1 MTMLVM
7 LTDRGHI
14 LLQKK
19 EDILSVLSNP
29 SLEKRGVCTLT
40 LVMSFGISK
49 EPILMIPR
57 VAAGGSTTSSFLT
70 PHCILRLEMDLNSWT
85 VPVNHVIQS
94 I

>member
-1 MTMLVM
+1 MLVM

-29 SLEKRGVCTLT
+29 SLEKRGICTLP

-57 VAAGGSTTSSFLT
+57 AAAWNCPCKPCNQIHLG
-70 PHCILRLEMDLNSWT
+70 I
-85 VPVNHVIQS
+85 
-94 I
+94 

>member
-29 SLEKRGVCTLT
+29 SLEKRGICTLP

-57 VAAGGSTTSSFLT
+57 AHYDQKDKNKPQKVHFWLKLG
-70 PHCILRLEMDLNSWT
+70 PNPQPI
-85 VPVNHVIQS
+85 
-94 I
+94 

>member
-1 MTMLVM
+1 MLVM

-29 SLEKRGVCTLT
+29 SLEKRTNFDDNKGYYW
-40 LVMSFGISK
+40 FEYIS
-49 EPILMIPR
+49 PDLNP
-57 VAAGGSTTSSFLT
+57 
-70 PHCILRLEMDLNSWT
+70 ILRLEIDLDCT
-85 VPVNHVIQS
+85 VDHVIQS

>member
-29 SLEKRGVCTLT
+29 SLEKRGICTLP

-57 VAAGGSTTSSFLT
+57 AAAGLTTSSFLT
-70 PHCILRLEMDLNSWT
+70 PIAF
-85 VPVNHVIQS
+85 
-94 I
+94 